1 MFYYVDIKKCFS
13 NDKEY
18 WCQVGM
24 RMNVIEAIEILN
36 KYDSKGYECRLQ
48 VCNNDRHCTMVEC

>member
-13 NDKEY
+13 NDTEY

-24 RMNVIEAIEILN
+24 RMKPEEAVEILN
-36 KYDSKGYECRLQ
+36 KYGFKGYECRLQ
-48 VCNNDRHCTMVEC
+48 ICEEDRHSTTEKC